1 MAKFQYNAMDG
12 RGKETK
18 GTIEASSEKDA
29 GEKLK
34 EQGLFPT
41 SLSEVSGGGG
51 RAKAKAKKKKKK
63 RGGGA
68 ITFGTP
74 KIAKKA
80 LTTFTRQLATLLEA
94 GLPLVRALRTLEKQ
108 AKKDI
113 VLQTI
118 LGDIANTVEAG
129 ATFSEALANHKK
141 SFSDLYVNMVRAGEA
156 SGAMEQVLNRLA
168 EFMEKAARLM
178 GKVKGALMYPM
189 AVLFIAGVITWGLM
203 VFIIPKFKKIFD
215 DLLDGEPL
223 PGLTNFVIGISNFIS
238 EQLLLTVLGGAVVVA
253 LGVVFKKS
261 KPGSYMIDSVLLK
274 APPFGS
280 LFTKVAVARFC
291 RTLSTLL
298 ASGVTILNA
307 LEIVRDTSTNQVI
320 SNAVQSVHD
329 AVKEGE
335 TMAVPLENAN
345 IFPDMVISM
354 IEVGEET
361 GALPDM
367 LTRVADVYEEEI
379 DVAVES
385 LTSLIE
391 PIMIVMLAVIVGTI
405 VIAMFL
411 PMISLINNM

>member
-1 MAKFQYNAMDG
+1 MAKFQYTAMDS
-12 RGKETK
+12 RGKESK
-18 GTIEASSEKDA
+18 GNVDA
-29 GEKLK
+29 GSEQDAVDKLK

-41 SLSEVSGGGG
+41 AIAEVAVGT
-51 RAKAKAKKKKKK
+51 KKKKKK
-63 RGGGA
+63 KKGSMN
-68 ITFGTP
+68 ITLGTP
-74 KIAKKA
+74 KVNRKA

-113 VLQTI
+113 ALQSI
-118 LGDIANTVEAG
+118 LGDVANNVEAG

-141 SFSDLYVNMVRAGEA
+141 SFNDLYVNMIRAGEA

-168 EFMEKAARLM
+168 EFMEKAAKLM
-178 GKVKGALMYPM
+178 GKVKGALMYPA
-189 AVLFIAGVITWGLM
+189 AVLFIAGIITWGLM

-223 PGLTNFVIGISNFIS
+223 PGLTEFVIGVSNFITD
-238 EQLLLTVLGGAVVVA
+238 QLLLTVGILVLVVVA
-253 LGVVFKKS
+253 FVLFKKS
-261 KPGSYMIDSVLLK
+261 PQGSFIIDTIMLK

-280 LFTKVAVARFC
+280 LFTKVSVARFC

-298 ASGVTILNA
+298 ASGVSILNA

-345 IFPDMVISM
+345 VFPDMVISM

-367 LTRVADVYEEEI
+367 LTRIADVYEDEI
-379 DVAVES
+379 DVAVDS

-391 PIMIVMLAVIVGTI
+391 PIMIVLLAVIVGTI
-405 VIAMFL
+405 VIAMFM
-411 PMISLINNM
+411 PMISLINKM